1 MENKYISKKQVED
14 LMRRVYVNNESRSVT
29 LDASMFR
36 QVCLYLGLR
45 EDYYGTGCDIKEES
59 EINE

>member
-14 LMRRVYVNNESRSVT
+14 LMRRVYVNNESRSVA

>member
-14 LMRRVYVNNESRSVT
+14 LMKRVYNNNETRSVE

-36 QVCLYLGLR
+36 QVCLYLGLK
-45 EDYYGTGCDIKEES
+45 EDYYGTGCDVKEES